1 MPPWLG
7 RASVPEQHFCS
18 SPTHLWYKDF
28 AECLYNASYSHRH
41 SAAQAVLQ
49 TLIEAQG
56 TEIFCPSL
64 VYTALPLANVSQTR
78 QVHWSRPE
86 AAPGHPA
93 LGWEVTPTSLIPIMT
108 VWGQRSKEPYHQPF
122 SQPPLTRAHA
132 FTQISQEQLCGG
144 VWDVERG
151 IS

>member
-7 RASVPEQHFCS
+7 GASMPEQHFCS
-18 SPTHLWYKDF
+18 SPTHLWYKGF

-49 TLIEAQG
+49 TLIEAEG

-64 VYTALPLANVSQTR
+64 VYTALSLANVSQTR
-78 QVHWSRPE
+78 QVHWSCPDI
-86 AAPGHPA
+86 APGHPA
-93 LGWEVTPTSLIPIMT
+93 SGWEDTPTSLIPTLT
-108 VWGQRSKEPYHQPF
+108 VLDQGPYHQPF
-122 SQPPLTRAHA
+122 SKPPLTRAQA
-132 FTQISQEQLCGG
+132 FTQLSKKQLCRG
-144 VWDVERG
+144 VWKVGDG